1 MTLRRRILLQGF
13 MLGIAG
19 WSGLGSLMPLR
30 PGHAQ
35 MAAAGR
41 LSRSAG
47 SVVVVRGGSEM
58 PVNTGAEIVATDTI
72 RTGADSRAE
81 VTFSDGSVL
90 TIGADSEVVV
100 AQFAPDEA
108 EANAFLDLL
117 SGIVRVTVN
126 KATGW
131 GKFDVRT
138 STAVASVRGTEYL
151 VDSTDA
157 ASAVFVVEGRVA
169 VSSRAGA
176 GTVVIRAGQGVD
188 VTAEYVPLAV
198 KTWGAKRRDAALAR
212 VTFP

>member
-1 MTLRRRILLQGF
+1 MILRRRILLQNF

-19 WSGLGSLMPLR
+19 LSGLGSLMPLR
-30 PGHAQ
+30 SGHAQ

-41 LSRSAG
+41 VSRSAG
-47 SVVVVRGGSEM
+47 AVVVVRGGGEM
-58 PVNTGAEIVATDTI
+58 PVNTGAEIAATDAI

-81 VTFSDGSVL
+81 ITFSDGSVL
-90 TIGADSEVVV
+90 TIGPDSEVVI

-157 ASAVFVVEGRVA
+157 TSAVFVVEGRVA
-169 VSSRAGA
+169 VSSRVGA

-188 VTAEYVPLAV
+188 VTAEYVPLVV